1 MNFKESSGEGVD
13 WNNMAEDRD
22 HWQAVTN
29 TIMNIHIYNH
39 KNLKQ
44 NILMS
49 SCLGMEGSMT

>member
-1 MNFKESSGEGVD
+1 
-13 WNNMAEDRD
+13 MAQDRD

-29 TIMNIHIYNH
+29 TIMNICIYNH

-49 SCLGMEGSMT
+49 SCLGMEGSMILKLIFKK